1 MIRMVGF
8 DDKDNVQ
15 LESIDKV
22 SFYDLK
28 FELKLLKNE
37 MRMLMM
43 GMSMNTH
50 YDDDKEIFY

>member
-1 MIRMVGF
+1 MVGF

-15 LESIDKV
+15 LGSIDKV
-22 SFYDLK
+22 FFYDLK